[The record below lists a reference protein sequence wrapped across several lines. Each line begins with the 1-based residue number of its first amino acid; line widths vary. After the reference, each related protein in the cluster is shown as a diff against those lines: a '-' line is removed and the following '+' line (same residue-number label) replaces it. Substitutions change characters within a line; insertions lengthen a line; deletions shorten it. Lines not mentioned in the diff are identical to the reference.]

1 MAVPRLQVLG
11 GFQLFAG
18 GEARAAP
25 IAMKAQAL
33 LARPL
38 WGEPRSSGRAITIN
52 SKHDQA
58 HDCPNFDYLVEGLG
72 RAGRPE
78 SWSSLKLR

>member
-38 WGEPRSSGRAITIN
+38 WGDTEEQRARHHYKFQTRSGS
-52 SKHDQA
+52 
-58 HDCPNFDYLVEGLG
+58 
-72 RAGRPE
+72 
-78 SWSSLKLR
+78 